1 MAVLH
6 DVVLI
11 AAPAGLAATSAATWY
26 FRRAA
31 TRANQALHAS
41 RSQTSSLARE
51 IEVRDQEAGHLS
63 AVRLPAFMAAPGSGD
78 LTQAGQLLHPQLAST
93 SFGRALQAA
102 LRQTADFARDAEN
115 RAEESAHAQ
124 VKDLLR
130 PLLTLAAHQQ
140 SEMVRVLGKVAD
152 EEVLAHAFAV
162 DHAATLLS
170 QRMHIIGILMGD
182 EVSSRRPDLPL
193 MEVLGGAQSRVQD
206 YQRVEVTNTR
216 SDFVW
221 GRVAEPIAIAL
232 AELMDNGARHSTP
245 ASQVSVWTT
254 AVQGGLTVVVD
265 SLGPMLSPD
274 GYERAAA
281 VLPGQY
287 RLPLAVL
294 GTQLGLPAVGVLA
307 RRHGFQAWLDPNHQ
321 GGVRAVL
328 HLPERLLRRPPVL
341 DEPQHHSASGDET
354 ATKAAP
360 AGTGLRTDSPRGEVG
375 FASHGLRA
383 NAMAVRGAAGANHH
397 GAGGRPLE
405 LHARGER

>member
-11 AAPAGLAATSAATWY
+11 AAPAGLAATSTATWY

-31 TRANQALHAS
+31 TRANQALQAS
-41 RSQTSSLARE
+41 RSHTSSLARE
-51 IEVRDQEAGHLS
+51 IELRDQEAGHLS

-102 LRQTADFARDAEN
+102 LRQTVDFARDAEN
-115 RAEESAHAQ
+115 RAEESAYTQ

-130 PLLTLAAHQQ
+130 PLLTLAARQQ
-140 SEMVRVLGKVAD
+140 SEMVRVLGKVVD

-162 DHAATLLS
+162 DHVATLLS
-170 QRMHIIGILMGD
+170 QRMHVIGILMGD
-182 EVSSRRPDLPL
+182 EVSSLRPDLPL

-245 ASQVSVWTT
+245 GSLVTVWTT
-254 AVQGGLTVVVD
+254 AMQGGIAVVVD
-265 SLGPMLSPD
+265 SLGPMLGPD

-281 VLPGQY
+281 VLPGQH
-287 RLPLAVL
+287 RLPLDAL
-294 GTQLGLPAVGVLA
+294 GMQLGLPAAGVLA

-328 HLPERLLRRPPVL
+328 RIPGRLLRRPPVL
-341 DEPQHHSASGDET
+341 DEPQHDGSAGDEM
-354 ATKAAP
+354 ATNAAP
-360 AGTGLRTDSPRGEVG
+360 AGTGLRTDRPGGEVG
-375 FASHGLRA
+375 FASHVQRPD
-383 NAMAVRGAAGANHH
+383 AMAVRGAAGASHP
-397 GAGGRPLE
+397 GAGRPLE
-405 LHARGER
+405 LHAEGER